1 MTKKRVIVVSTICL
15 VAIFIV
21 FLTVFNN
28 MFYYNGKCWTIPD
41 YDAEKSYWSAYV
53 ENENGEYE
61 EIVYELRSYD
71 TELDLVIP
79 YIQSKYV
86 KKFNK
91 WVVLD
96 GMNTNGEWLYVEG
109 VTVDFKKNDDT
120 LTIVVT
126 DDETGEIIRQQNFS
140 RTEKPL
146 IGTISGIPGAVS

>member
-21 FLTVFNN
+21 SLTVFNN
-28 MFYYNGKCWTIPD
+28 MFYYNGKCWSIPN
-41 YDAEKSYWSAYV
+41 YDAEDSYWVTVV
-53 ENENGEYE
+53 ENESGEKE
-61 EIVYELRSYD
+61 EVVYGLWSYD
-71 TELDLVIP
+71 TEFLQVLP
-79 YIQSKYV
+79 YTKAQYV

-140 RTEKPL
+140 RTEEPL